1 MNLEKIVLLGIG
13 FIFLGFI
20 LVFVGSIFGAG
31 SKDSKIQTAGG
42 FFIGPFPVFGFGDK
56 KLFYLFWVIAI
67 ILFVYF
73 TFFFR
78 KP

>member
-1 MNLEKIVLLGIG
+1 MNFDNILLLGIG

-20 LVFVGSIFGAG
+20 LVFVSSIFGAG
-31 SKDSKIQTAGG
+31 AKDSKIQTAGG
-42 FFIGPFPVFGFGDK
+42 FFIGPFPIFGFGDR
-56 KLFYLFWVIAI
+56 KLFYIFWIIAI
-67 ILFVYF
+67 ILFIYF